1 MKKFISW
8 FKVIMFCLGEIIFRR
23 RMFIVDTFHYAK
35 WKYGFKE

>member
-23 RMFIVDTFHYAK
+23 RMFIADTFRYAK